1 MKLNC
6 SNIIFPFSHGKQD
19 RMWFKNI
26 VFKIT
31 MHYRFKSIIS
41 HMVIMCVYVC
51 FFFVFFFFCFFVFVC
66 FFLGFFVLTL
76 FFFFFFFIFSSL
88 VRKNI

>member
-41 HMVIMCVYVC
+41 HIVIMCVYVC
-51 FFFVFFFFCFFVFVC
+51 FFFFFFFFFCVFVC
-66 FFLGFFVLTL
+66 LFFFLCVCVFFV
-76 FFFFFFFIFSSL
+76 FFFFFFFFLS
-88 VRKNI
+88 

>member
-19 RMWFKNI
+19 GMWFKNI
-26 VFKIT
+26 VFKNT

-41 HMVIMCVYVC
+41 HIVIMCVYVC
-51 FFFVFFFFCFFVFVC
+51 FFF
-66 FFLGFFVLTL
+66 
-76 FFFFFFFIFSSL
+76 FFFFFFFVFVFFVFFCLNPFFFFFFFFLIFSP
-88 VRKNI
+88 

>member
-41 HMVIMCVYVC
+41 HIVIMCVYVC
-51 FFFVFFFFCFFVFVC
+51 CFFFCVCFFVFF
-66 FFLGFFVLTL
+66 LFFVLIL

>member
-19 RMWFKNI
+19 KNI

-41 HMVIMCVYVC
+41 HIVIMCVCVVVFFIFCVC
-51 FFFVFFFFCFFVFVC
+51 VFFF
-66 FFLGFFVLTL
+66 LFVLIL
-76 FFFFFFFIFSSL
+76 FFFFFPSL
-88 VRKNI
+88 VRRNI

>member
-51 FFFVFFFFCFFVFVC
+51 FFFFCVCLCVFFFLFFFVFFC
-66 FFLGFFVLTL
+66 LNS
-76 FFFFFFFIFSSL
+76 FFFFFFFFFFFYFLILSP
-88 VRKNI
+88 

>member
-41 HMVIMCVYVC
+41 HIVIMCVYVC
-51 FFFVFFFFCFFVFVC
+51 CFFFVFFF
-66 FFLGFFVLTL
+66 VLIL
-76 FFFFFFFIFSSL
+76 FFFFFFCLNPFFFFFFYFLIFSP
-88 VRKNI
+88 

>member
-51 FFFVFFFFCFFVFVC
+51 CCFFVCLCV
-66 FFLGFFVLTL
+66 G
-76 FFFFFFFIFSSL
+76 FFFFFFFFFCLNPFFFLFSHL
-88 VRKNI
+88 

>member
-51 FFFVFFFFCFFVFVC
+51 FFFFVCLCVFFLFCFFC
-66 FFLGFFVLTL
+66 LNSFF